1 MTFSLD
7 VSEFAQVT
15 DRRIQEVMN
24 LVTIDMFNRI
34 VIATPVAEENGG
46 LLRGNWIATKAR
58 PKKRPREQLDPTGQQ
73 AAAEIKATFE
83 KSRART
89 HYLRNNLPYAAIVE
103 YGGYPNPPKTPE
115 LRQVPPGKTKNGF
128 STQAPQGMVRV
139 TGMAFEKAMKQA
151 VSRARKTI
159 R

>member
-1 MTFSLD
+1 MSFSLD
-7 VSEFAQVT
+7 VSEFAQFT

-24 LVTIDMFNRI
+24 VVTIDMFNRI
-34 VIATPVAEENGG
+34 VIATPVDKG
-46 LLRGNWIATKAR
+46 LLRGNWIPTKAR
-58 PKKRPREQLDPTGQQ
+58 PKKRPREKFDPSGQQ

-89 HYLRNNLPYAAIVE
+89 HYLRNNLPYAGIVE

-128 STQAPQGMVRV
+128 STQAPQGMVRITV
-139 TGMAFEKAMKQA
+139 DAFSSAMKRAVAQA
-151 VSRARKTI
+151 KARI

>member
-34 VIATPVAEENGG
+34 VIATPVDEG
-46 LLRGNWIATKAR
+46 LLRGNWIPTKAR
-58 PKKRPREQLDPTGQQ
+58 PKKRPREQFDPTGQQ

-83 KSRART
+83 KSRARK
-89 HYLRNNLPYAAIVE
+89 HYLRNNLPYAWVVE

-139 TGMAFEKAMKQA
+139 TGMAFEKAMKKA
-151 VSRARKTI
+151 VARARKTV